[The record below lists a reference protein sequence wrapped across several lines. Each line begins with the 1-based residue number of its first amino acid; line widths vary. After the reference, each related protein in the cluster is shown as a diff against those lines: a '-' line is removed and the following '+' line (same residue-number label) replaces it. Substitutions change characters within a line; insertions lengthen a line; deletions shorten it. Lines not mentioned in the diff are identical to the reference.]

1 MTIKKEIVKLRRKI
15 RKKQRTSS
23 KKLVQGKEK
32 EIIRFYNKV
41 INILQYLYH
50 HRVARLSDRFTR
62 QE

>member
-1 MTIKKEIVKLRRKI
+1 MKKDQKE
-15 RKKQRTSS
+15 TAHMHS